1 MAPQL
6 SRGPGQSSAPVH
18 RWRLLATGEAQDR
31 RVSSE
36 VLAEATWA
44 WPENRAWLQGPG
56 LVRPSPGRRGTAH
69 TVDNCGSNLDQK
81 GRGDLFEQVVFKLR

>member
-18 RWRLLATGEAQDR
+18 CWRLLATGEAQDR

-36 VLAEATWA
+36 VLAEVTWA
-44 WPENRAWLQGPG
+44 WPETEPAP
-56 LVRPSPGRRGTAH
+56 RPVLWKP
-69 TVDNCGSNLDQK
+69 V
-81 GRGDLFEQVVFKLR
+81 